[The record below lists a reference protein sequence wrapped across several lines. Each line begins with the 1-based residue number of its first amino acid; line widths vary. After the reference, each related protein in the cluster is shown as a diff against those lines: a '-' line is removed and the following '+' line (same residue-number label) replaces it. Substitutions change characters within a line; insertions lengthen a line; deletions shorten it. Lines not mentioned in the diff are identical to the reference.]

1 MKKILVIIVC
11 AAMLFALAVPV
22 AAAHIVLPAAPKA
35 DIIIDGVR
43 DDGYGDMFEINS
55 YKNGDGDGATA
66 KVWAAWNDTGIFY
79 YLEVSDTTPNHE
91 HSDRWQRDCVEF
103 FLDWNGAVPDANTN
117 GENPSW
123 QARIASAPNMD
134 GMQQSCRQLPND
146 DDVNDTLVNGT
157 HYVVKPLAGNNLNGG
172 YIMEVW
178 LPIALTN
185 GNANPLAEGR
195 TLFVDFQVADNQH
208 DGGRSSQAFLD
219 GMHPGVD
226 TQNNNP
232 SEFRG
237 SLTLGAAP
245 APAVVVAEPAGIG
258 ENNGGPAD
266 IPAPAVAAP
275 APAPAPEPE
284 KPAPPTADPISL
296 IIIGSLISAAGIAFA
311 KKRK

>member
-1 MKKILVIIVC
+1 MKKILTVVLCIVLL
-11 AAMLFALAVPV
+11 AALAVP
-22 AAAHIVLPAAPKA
+22 AMAAHIVLPEAPKA

-43 DDGYGDMFEINS
+43 DEGYGEMFEINS

-79 YLEVSDTTPNHE
+79 YLEVSDTTPNHD

-103 FLDWNGAVPDANTN
+103 FLDWNGAAPDANTN

-157 HYVVKPLAGNNLNGG
+157 HYVVKPLSGSNLNGG

-178 LPIALTN
+178 FPIALTN
-185 GNANPLAEGR
+185 GNATALAVGR

-219 GMHPGVD
+219 GMDPGVD

-232 SEFRG
+232 SMFRG

-245 APAVVVAEPAGIG
+245 PPPVIAEPDPPAVVAEAV
-258 ENNGGPAD
+258 
-266 IPAPAVAAP
+266 PAPAAP
-275 APAPAPEPE
+275 APVVAAAPAPSSAA
-284 KPAPPTADPISL
+284 APQTADPLSL
-296 IIIGSLISAAGIAFA
+296 IIIGSLISAAGIAAA